1 MFYLYIRVSWVQ
13 VGKRWPRRC
22 VSFPFSLANNH
33 NTHWHAVFSRLFL
46 AFLCILTHTQTQTQ
60 TQWWL
65 CVARDIWERS
75 MKGVFLFCSV
85 FYLLSPDEVNGITSR
100 RHKHDLK
107 GINYAYLS
115 WVSLYECKQYPSSH
129 FKMSVDVSVKTQ
141 SKVLVNKEIIWQTD
155 CCVSFPF
162 TTTSFNGGASWKKK
176 SENGGSLEL
185 ILLYWGENRFSF
197 LLTLSY

>member
-1 MFYLYIRVSWVQ
+1 MSPGW
-13 VGKRWPRRC
+13 KKWPRRC

-46 AFLCILTHTQTQTQ
+46 AFLCILTHTHKHTQ

-155 CCVSFPF
+155 YCVSFPF
-162 TTTSFNGGASWKKK
+162 YDYLIPCTINWKSFVEKDQRMEAH
-176 SENGGSLEL
+176 
-185 ILLYWGENRFSF
+185 
-197 LLTLSY
+197 